1 MRNLLRGAVAGTVAT
16 GLMSAL
22 MIAARKAG
30 LMGAMP
36 PEKIT
41 ARFLDRA
48 GIRRSR
54 EQQDALATA
63 FHFAFGAGGGALY
76 AAALRRAP
84 LPPILRGMAFGTA
97 IWAVSYM
104 GWVPALGI
112 MPPPDRDRPG
122 RPVAML
128 LGHLVY
134 GGALGALA
142 RRR

>member
-1 MRNLLRGAVAGTVAT
+1 
-16 GLMSAL
+16 MSAL
-22 MIAARKAG
+22 M
-30 LMGAMP
+30 MGARRAGIMGRMP

-41 ARFLDRA
+41 ASFLDRA

-54 EQQDALATA
+54 KQQDALATA

-76 AAALRRAP
+76 GLALRRAP
-84 LPPILRGMAFGTA
+84 LPPVLRGMAYGTA
-97 IWAVSYM
+97 IWAVSYL

-112 MPPPDRDRPG
+112 MPPADRDRRG
-122 RPVAML
+122 RQAAML

-142 RRR
+142 GRP